1 VGDNPEFDVDP
12 ALALG
17 MFPVLI
23 DRRDRFPEASVARIA
38 SLDEL
43 PGLLGLDADA

>member
-1 VGDNPEFDVDP
+1 
-12 ALALG
+12 

-23 DRRDRFPEASVARIA
+23 DRRDRYPEATVARIA

-43 PGLLGLDADA
+43 PALLGLDDHA